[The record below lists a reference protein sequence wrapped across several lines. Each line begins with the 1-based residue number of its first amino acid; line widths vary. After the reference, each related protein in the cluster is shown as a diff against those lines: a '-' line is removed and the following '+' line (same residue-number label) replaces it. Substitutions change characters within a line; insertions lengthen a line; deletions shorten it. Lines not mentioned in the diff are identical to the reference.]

1 MIDIAQV
8 QGQVHAQ
15 SVQKVGELAEKNPQR
30 NRLHHPHLAARERS
44 LTKRRR
50 HGLSLR
56 PKEQAKSSQNEIADL
71 MATLAS
77 RQGASGG
84 SRKLTGPERAAVLM
98 LALGEQYGGKIWS
111 LLDDDELRE
120 LSVVM
125 STLGTDRRR
134 RRSRTCC
141 WNSSGGCRPRARCM
155 GNYDATERLLQQYL
169 PPERVGGIMD
179 EIRGPAGRNMWEKLS
194 NVQEEV
200 LANYLKNEYPQ
211 TVAVVLSKIRPEHAA
226 RVLAILPEEL
236 ALDVVNRM
244 LRMEAVQ
251 KEVIERVEQTLRTE
265 FMSNLSQTRRRDAHE
280 VMAEIFNNF
289 DRQTETR
296 FMTALEED
304 NRETAERIKT
314 LMFTFDDLIKLDA
327 GSAQTL
333 MRHVDKDKLAIALKG
348 ATEAVRQFF
357 MGNMS
362 TRAAKMLVD
371 DMSAMGPV
379 RLRDVD
385 EAQALLVN
393 LAKDLAAKGEIMISK
408 SRGDEELIY

>member
-1 MIDIAQV
+1 MATTPALTTTVQTANTSDIAGV
-8 QGQVHAQ
+8 V
-15 SVQKVGELAEKNPQR
+15 
-30 NRLHHPHLAARERS
+30 
-44 LTKRRR
+44 
-50 HGLSLR
+50 
-56 PKEQAKSSQNEIADL
+56 
-71 MATLAS
+71 ATLAS
-77 RQGASGG
+77 RQNGRAKTPPLSGP
-84 SRKLTGPERAAVLM
+84 KRAAIMM
-98 LALGEQYGGKIWS
+98 LALGEQYGGKIWAM
-111 LLDDDELRE
+111 LDDDEVRE

-125 STLGTDRRR
+125 SSLGTVEADVVEDLMLEFV
-134 RRSRTCC
+134 SRM
-141 WNSSGGCRPRARCM
+141 SASGALM
-155 GNYDATERLLQQYL
+155 GNFDATERLLQQYL
-169 PPERVGGIMD
+169 PGDRVSGIMD

-211 TVAVVLSKIRPEHAA
+211 TIAVVLSKLKPEHAA
-226 RVLAILPEEL
+226 RVLAILPEDM

-251 KEVIERVEQTLRTE
+251 KEVIERVEQTLRVE

-296 FMTALEED
+296 FITSLEED
-304 NRETAERIKT
+304 NRESAERIKA
-314 LMFTFDDLIKLDA
+314 LMFTFDDLVKLDA

-333 MRHVDKDKLAIALKG
+333 MRHVDKDKLGIALKG
-348 ATEAVRQFF
+348 ANETVRDFF

-362 TRAAKMLVD
+362 SRAAKMLLD
-371 DMSAMGPV
+371 DMAAAGPV

-393 LAKDLAAKGEIMISK
+393 LAKDLAAKGEIMLQK
-408 SRGDEELIY
+408 NRADDELVY

>member
-1 MIDIAQV
+1 MASASDNNRNLTTQNDIASAV
-8 QGQVHAQ
+8 
-15 SVQKVGELAEKNPQR
+15 
-30 NRLHHPHLAARERS
+30 AA
-44 LTKRRR
+44 
-50 HGLSLR
+50 
-56 PKEQAKSSQNEIADL
+56 
-71 MATLAS
+71 LAS
-77 RQGASGG
+77 RQGEAMNL
-84 SRKLTGPERAAVLM
+84 RKLSGPERAAVLM
-98 LALGEQYGGKIWS
+98 LALGEQHGAKIWS

-120 LSVVM
+120 LSIVM
-125 STLGTDRRR
+125 STLGTVDAPSVENLLLEFV
-134 RRSRTCC
+134 SRM
-141 WNSSGGCRPRARCM
+141 SASGALM

-169 PPERVGGIMD
+169 PPERVGGIME

-226 RVLAILPEEL
+226 RVLAILPEDL
-236 ALDVVNRM
+236 SLDVVNRM
-244 LRMEAVQ
+244 LKMEAVQ
-251 KEVIERVEQTLRTE
+251 KEVIERVENTLRTE
-265 FMSNLSQTRRRDAHE
+265 FMSSLSQTRRRDAHE

-304 NRETAERIKT
+304 NRDSAERIKT
-314 LMFTFDDLIKLDA
+314 LMFTFDDLTRLDT

-333 MRHVDKDKLAIALKG
+333 MRHIDKDKLAIALKG

-357 MGNMS
+357 MSNMS
-362 TRAAKMLVD
+362 TRAAKMLND
-371 DMSAMGPV
+371 DMGALGPV

-385 EAQALLVN
+385 EAQGQLVN

-408 SRGDEELIY
+408 SHGDEELVY